1 MTCNFLKQR
10 TNKNWRFCVFVE
22 NVGTNRKL
30 WLTKKNENFGGK
42 KMFRSEFRKKCYD
55 LISSKVM
62 VKVKSSPYLFVFSV
76 GLRLKQEVVSWR
88 PKKRGRVA
96 PSRFWFQFEARFRC
110 RRFSAWW
117 ESTTRPRRFTMR
129 SDFLSAFNISLS
141 WIFFQF
147 FKQTLIAQ
155 LPLLI
160 CQQSDLSR
168 LQS

>member
-42 KMFRSEFRKKCYD
+42 KMFRSEFRKKCFD

-88 PKKRGRVA
+88 PKKLGRVA
-96 PSRFWFQFEARFRC
+96 PSRFSARFNDDP
-110 RRFSAWW
+110 S
-117 ESTTRPRRFTMR
+117 
-129 SDFLSAFNISLS
+129 
-141 WIFFQF
+141 
-147 FKQTLIAQ
+147 Q
-155 LPLLI
+155 LAGQLLI
-160 CQQSDLSR
+160 GRGQESASPWAKWLRDRAEQTAASFFSILGEPTRRDWDWHWDS
-168 LQS
+168 SV